1 MEKSVQDKCK
11 SLVMLL
17 TATCEVL
24 GGLVLVQFSKSGH
37 FSLALSGAVVTSIGM
52 HALGLAQH
60 ESFHRLLFKSPK
72 LNDNVGRVLCSWFL
86 FTQFA
91 PLKRLHLAHHRGF
104 GLTADPD
111 RWHWDGQRNSRQSLG
126 LLFQILLFRRIW
138 FFGDIVGG
146 GKQRRLMSGEFPWII
161 LVQASIC
168 VSIVVFAGP
177 MVYFVGWFVPLFS
190 LMPLLEHVRVV
201 AEHHQTALRV
211 FVSPNPIERWVFGRF
226 GFASHGYHHKDPR
239 LRWFELS
246 KESSPDGDSSPLI
259 VNAHSWLR
267 EFAWAM
273 R

>member
-1 MEKSVQDKCK
+1 
-11 SLVMLL
+11 MLL
-17 TATCEVL
+17 TAVCEVL

-146 GKQRRLMSGEFPWII
+146 GKQRRLMSAEFPWII

-190 LMPLLEHVRVV
+190 LMPLLEHVRVQSTIKRLFV
-201 AEHHQTALRV
+201 YLCHQIQLNDGCSVDLDSLHMVITTKIHG
-211 FVSPNPIERWVFGRF
+211 FVG
-226 GFASHGYHHKDPR
+226 
-239 LRWFELS
+239 
-246 KESSPDGDSSPLI
+246 SSSQRSQVQTEILHRSS
-259 VNAHSWLR
+259 
-267 EFAWAM
+267 
-273 R
+273 